1 MASAWGAA
9 FGYSWGNSWGLI
21 ETAEEA
27 TGIIGPDTYA
37 LQKHLRNIDAR
48 DLIDI
53 MGLVL
58 ISGILD
64 E

>member
-1 MASAWGAA
+1 MASAWGAS
-9 FGYSWGNSWGLI
+9 FGSSWGNSWGLI
-21 ETAEEA
+21 DTEEEA
-27 TGIIGPDTYA
+27 GIIGPDTYT

>member
-1 MASAWGAA
+1 MASAWGA
-9 FGYSWGNSWGLI
+9 SWGSAWGSSWGSI
-21 ETAEEA
+21 ETEEEV
-27 TGIIGPDTYA
+27 GIIGPDTYA